1 MNLSLQNS
9 PVNWFDFIVVIVLL
23 LGVNK
28 GRKNGMS
35 VELVPMLQW
44 IAIVIAGAAFYRP
57 LGDMLAQSSPMSH
70 IFCYIAL
77 YLVIAIVVKSVF
89 SLIKKG
95 AGGKLVE
102 NNVFGSGEYYLG
114 MFGGAVRFACILLA
128 ALALMNARLYTPY
141 EVAKVRA
148 ADVDLY
154 GSTFFPRFSEVQQ
167 GVFKESFLG
176 SLIKK
181 HAEFLLIAPT
191 KPENKDIE
199 RRKTDFP

>member
-9 PVNWFDFIVVIVLL
+9 PINWFDFIVVITLL
-23 LGVNK
+23 LGVSK

-44 IAIVIAGAAFYRP
+44 IAIVIAGAAFYHP

-70 IFCYIAL
+70 LFCYITV
-77 YLVIAIVVKSVF
+77 YLIIAIVVKSIF

-102 NNVFGSGEYYLG
+102 NNVFGGAEYYLG
-114 MFGGAVRFACILLA
+114 MFGGAVRFACILIA
-128 ALALMNARLYTPY
+128 ALALMNARLYTQY
-141 EVAKVRA
+141 EVAKTRA

-167 GVFKESFLG
+167 GVFKDSFLG
-176 SLIKK
+176 SLMKK
-181 HAEFLLIAPT
+181 HVEFLLIAPT
-191 KPENKDIE
+191 KPENKEIE
-199 RRKTDFP
+199 RRTTDFP